1 MAWDLAEI
9 TSAVTSALVCVQWV
23 TMVSVVAVW
32 TLTSVPVIH
41 VCRVNSAATH
51 VAVILVHVEGKS
63 SITLRLCKS
72 KIVVMLM
79 LVMEAAMIST
89 NVPSTTEHVPM
100 DVLTTKEAIPVDVK
114 IVHSK
119 SETGFLSLFKNQL

>member
-9 TSAVTSALVCVQWV
+9 TSAVTSALVCAPWV

-63 SITLRLCKS
+63 SITLWLCKS

-100 DVLTTKEAIPVDVK
+100 DVLTTKEDIHVDAK